1 MTEAQYWFGRYLEEC
16 KEKGVVPCKRCAK
29 AVNMNG
35 TLYCTRD
42 ARKGYEVVNK
52 GFYCADG
59 EEKTD
64 EENRN

>member
-1 MTEAQYWFGRYLEEC
+1 
-16 KEKGVVPCKRCAK
+16 
-29 AVNMNG
+29 MNG

-42 ARKGYEVVNK
+42 ARKGYEAVSK

-64 EENRN
+64 EESRD